1 MPQPKPLPS
10 FFVCDFLSNCPFCD
24 KRITYK
30 SHNYLCDRSYL
41 VLNPQGVFQL
51 TMAANHPI
59 IDTRM
64 IEAEETVSDS
74 DSAYEGSLGDAS
86 YTASVTSSIMNYK
99 YVNGRRYHAFKE
111 GEYIL
116 PNDEQE
122 QDRMD
127 LNHHI
132 YRTLLDGALYL
143 APVPESVR
151 RVLDLGTG
159 TGIWAID
166 FADDHPGTEVVGNDL
181 SPIQPSWVPPNCKF
195 EVDDFEST
203 WSYAQPFDFIHA
215 REMEGMV
222 KDYDKLFQ
230 QAYKH
235 LNPQGWMEIQS
246 IELDFFGDE
255 TIVKAKEF
263 RRWRELVIEAS
274 EKFGKPMT
282 QVSTWAD
289 RMKKV
294 GFKNV
299 KAEHRILPF
308 SPWPKN
314 EKLKELGRYH
324 QLQMFQAL
332 GAYSSAPLIRILG
345 WKPSEVEILLAAVR
359 RDLKDRSIHIY
370 TKVHFIYGQKVVD

>member
-1 MPQPKPLPS
+1 MVKPSPLAPGATVCGIVTARFSPS
-10 FFVCDFLSNCPFCD
+10 GLFLRHSNHQVTMVVKNDFVIVLAPMVTDLYGALRGGTALYA
-24 KRITYK
+24 RITATIKKLY
-30 SHNYLCDRSYL
+30 
-41 VLNPQGVFQL
+41 QIL
-51 TMAANHPI
+51 TLPMKARECH
-59 IDTRM
+59 
-64 IEAEETVSDS
+64 ET
-74 DSAYEGSLGDAS
+74 
-86 YTASVTSSIMNYK
+86 TIMLE
-99 YVNGRRYHAFKE
+99 V
-111 GEYIL
+111 

-132 YRTLLDGALYL
+132 YRTLLDGGLYL
-143 APVPESVR
+143 APVPESVG

-159 TGIWAID
+159 T
-166 FADDHPGTEVVGNDL
+166 GNDL

-263 RRWRELVIEAS
+263 RRWRDLVIEAS